1 MFRRIRD
8 LFGRGNREPAFAVP
22 SILVVGLGNPGPKFL
37 GTRHNIGFRVI
48 QTLVERNCGD
58 WIEDRDTQSML
69 SVVEF
74 AGKTIALMAP
84 QTFMNLSGESVIA
97 ALARWTSLDSAT
109 DLIVVYDD
117 LDLPTGRIRLRPSG
131 GAGGHNGI
139 GDILERLDSKDV
151 VRLRFGIGHPGASGA
166 VLDWVLGPFS
176 EAEEERVLPAAID
189 WAADAVEAVVASGVR
204 EAMSRFNAAR
214 PTDTDNVL

>member
-8 LFGRGNREPAFAVP
+8 LFGRGNREPALPVP

-58 WIEDRDTQSML
+58 WLEDRDTQSML
-69 SVVEF
+69 SIIEM
-74 AGKTIALMAP
+74 AGNTVALMAP

-97 ALARWTSLDSAT
+97 ALARWTSLDSTT
-109 DLIVVYDD
+109 DLIVAYDD
-117 LDLPTGRIRLRPSG
+117 LDLPTGRIRLRPNG

-176 EAEEERVLPAAID
+176 EAEEERVLPEAID

-214 PTDTDNVL
+214 PMDTDNML

>member
-8 LFGRGNREPAFAVP
+8 LFGRGNREPALPVP

-58 WIEDRDTQSML
+58 WLEDRDTQSML
-69 SVVEF
+69 SIIEM
-74 AGKTIALMAP
+74 AGNTVALMAP

-97 ALARWTSLDSAT
+97 ALARWTSLDSTT

-117 LDLPTGRIRLRPSG
+117 LDLPTGRIRLRPNG

-176 EAEEERVLPAAID
+176 EAEEERVLPEAID

-214 PTDTDNVL
+214 PMDTDNML

>member
-1 MFRRIRD
+1 
-8 LFGRGNREPAFAVP
+8 
-22 SILVVGLGNPGPKFL
+22 VGLGNPGPKFL
-37 GTRHNIGFRVI
+37 DTRHNIGFRVI

-69 SVVEF
+69 SIVEM
-74 AGKTIALMAP
+74 AGTTVALMAP

-97 ALARWTSLDSAT
+97 ALARWTSLDTTT

-117 LDLPTGRIRLRPSG
+117 LDLPTGRIRLRPNG

-176 EAEEERVLPAAID
+176 EAEEERVLPATID

-214 PTDTDNVL
+214 PMDTDNVL